1 MKPLQ
6 IVCVVFL
13 SGLTGVALAQAQSS
27 TPAQPSSSSPS
38 PSSESAVVSAHV
50 ENGIPIAQL
59 IATVAKKSGKK
70 LIVDP
75 RVHFDIDLVD
85 KDLSGVSYSDF
96 LTILQ
101 VYGFSAFE
109 IGDYVEV
116 LPIANARQTGTTIVS
131 GKEKRP
137 DSEIVTKVLS
147 AKSLSVAQLVP
158 ILRPMI
164 PQYGHLAALPCV
176 NKLIMVDTYANV
188 RRIESV
194 IDALDVG
201 EPFKPEGCNA
211 RPPEHP

>member
-27 TPAQPSSSSPS
+27 SSPA
-38 PSSESAVVSAHV
+38 PSREQAAAPMHV
-50 ENGIPIAQL
+50 ENGRPIAQL
-59 IATVAKKSGKK
+59 IAAVQKKTGKK
-70 LIVDP
+70 FVVDP
-75 RVHFDIDLVD
+75 RVHADIELSE
-85 KDLSGVSYSDF
+85 KDLSAVTYSDF

-101 VYGFSAFE
+101 VYNFSAFE

-137 DSEIVTKVLS
+137 DAQIVTKVLS
-147 AKSLSVAQLVP
+147 AKNIPVVQLVP

-176 NKLIMVDTYANV
+176 NKLIMVDTFANV

-194 IDALDVG
+194 IEALDVG
-201 EPFKPEGCNA
+201 EPFKPEKCESHL
-211 RPPEHP
+211 PEHP

>member
-6 IVCVVFL
+6 IVCV
-13 SGLTGVALAQAQSS
+13 ALMSSFAGAAAAQA
-27 TPAQPSSSSPS
+27 PSSSP
-38 PSSESAVVSAHV
+38 ESAAISAHA
-50 ENGIPIAQL
+50 ENGRPIAQF
-59 IATVAKKSGKK
+59 IAIVQKKTGKK
-70 LIVDP
+70 FLVDP
-75 RVHFDIDLVD
+75 RVRGDIDLSE

-147 AKSLSVAQLVP
+147 AKNLSVVQLVP

-176 NKLIMVDTYANV
+176 NKLIMVDTFANV

-194 IDALDVG
+194 IEALDVG
-201 EPFKPEGCNA
+201 EPFKPEKCESHL
-211 RPPEHP
+211 PEHP

>member
-13 SGLTGVALAQAQSS
+13 SGLTDVALAQAQSS
-27 TPAQPSSSSPS
+27 TSAQPSSSSPS

-50 ENGIPIAQL
+50 ENGISIAQL

-109 IGDYVEV
+109 TGGYVEV
-116 LPIANARQTGTTIVS
+116 LPIANARQVGGTLIS
-131 GKEKRP
+131 GNEKRP
-137 DSEIVTKVLS
+137 DAQIVTKVLS

>member
-6 IVCVVFL
+6 VVYVAFL
-13 SGLTGVALAQAQSS
+13 LGMTGAGVAQAQS
-27 TPAQPSSSSPS
+27 PSSASSS
-38 PSSESAVVSAHV
+38 DSAMASAHV

-59 IATVAKKSGKK
+59 IATVQKKTGKK
-70 LIVDP
+70 FVVDP
-75 RVHFDIDLVD
+75 RVRADIDLGE

-101 VYGFSAFE
+101 VYNFSAFE
-109 IGDYVEV
+109 IGGYVEV
-116 LPIANARQTGTTIVS
+116 LPIANARSVGVPIIS
-131 GKEKRP
+131 GNEKRP
-137 DSEIVTKVLS
+137 DAQIVTRILG
-147 AKSLSVAQLVP
+147 ARNISVVQLVP

-194 IDALDVG
+194 IEALDVG
-201 EPFKPEGCNA
+201 EPFKPEKCESHL
-211 RPPEHP
+211 PEHP

>member
-13 SGLTGVALAQAQSS
+13 SGLTDVALAQAQSS
-27 TPAQPSSSSPS
+27 TSAQPSSSSPS

-50 ENGIPIAQL
+50 ENGISIAQL

-109 IGDYVEV
+109 TGGYVEV
-116 LPIANARQTGTTIVS
+116 LPIANARQVGGTLIS
-131 GKEKRP
+131 GNEKRP
-137 DSEIVTKVLS
+137 DAQIVTKVLS

-201 EPFKPEGCNA
+201 KPFNPEGCNA